1 MERNKS
7 GKLDWIPPSLLWKKK
22 ERKGERKGRR
32 GEGGDKLL
40 YVDDSASVLAQM

>member
-7 GKLDWIPPSLLWKKK
+7 GELDWVPPSLLWKKK
-22 ERKGERKGRR
+22 ERKGRR

-40 YVDDSASVLAQM
+40 YVDSASVLAQT